1 MERAGAW
8 LVRWGQAKGRKARQN
23 HLLSHFL
30 VDTPTTFLCNMPR
43 FVWLGTTSAQCFF
56 VDKSVQ
62 PPGHNLCPGVAG
74 WAQRRFPSL
83 CNASLLPLVWRPAQ
97 CCPEGIFDHFFIT
110 YLNKRYLLKNTLF
123 QVIGGVVHLAGV
135 FIVIV
140 LLLLVHLAGV
150 FKLSPLLQTSVAIP
164 SLNLTRY

>member
-1 MERAGAW
+1 MGTSKGKEGKAKTLIVPLSRWFPNYISLHHAQVC
-8 LVRWGQAKGRKARQN
+8 LVCTM
-23 HLLSHFL
+23 LL
-30 VDTPTTFLCNMPR
+30 C
-43 FVWLGTTSAQCFF
+43 WQICF
-56 VDKSVQ
+56 Q

-74 WAQRRFPSL
+74 WAQRRFPPL
-83 CNASLLPLVWRPAQ
+83 CNASLLPVVWRPAQ
-97 CCPEGIFDHFFIT
+97 CCPEGIFDNFLIT
-110 YLNKRYLLKNTLF
+110 YLNKQYLLKNTLF

-150 FKLSPLLQTSVAIP
+150 FQLSPLLQTSVAIP

>member
-1 MERAGAW
+1 MAMY
-8 LVRWGQAKGRKARQN
+8 V
-23 HLLSHFL
+23 FL
-30 VDTPTTFLCNMPR
+30 NSNVNEY
-43 FVWLGTTSAQCFF
+43 
-56 VDKSVQ
+56 
-62 PPGHNLCPGVAG
+62 GHNLCPGVAG

-83 CNASLLPLVWRPAQ
+83 CNASLLPVVWRPAQ
-97 CCPEGIFDHFFIT
+97 CCPEGVFDNFFIT

-150 FKLSPLLQTSVAIP
+150 FQLSPLLQTSVAIP